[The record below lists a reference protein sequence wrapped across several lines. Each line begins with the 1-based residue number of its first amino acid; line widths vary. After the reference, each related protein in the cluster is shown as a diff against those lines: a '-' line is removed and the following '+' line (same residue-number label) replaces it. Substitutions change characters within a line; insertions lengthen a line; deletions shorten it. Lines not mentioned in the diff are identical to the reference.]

1 MENLNTMQKRNK
13 EPKTKVPG
21 NYRKGNTADAVKVFY
36 KGKEADLIIF
46 ANTEDAVAD
55 YKTNPQITNLPN
67 VVDVFKVFTAG
78 RGATGTL
85 GEASMSQMQTEFG
98 NDKTIEQVIDSILKE
113 GKIIGVENTVSHKS
127 FEK

>member
-1 MENLNTMQKRNK
+1 MEDLHTMQKRNK
-13 EPKTKVPG
+13 EPKAKAQS
-21 NYRKGNTADAVKVFY
+21 NYKKGNTADAVKVFY

-46 ANTEDAVAD
+46 ANTEDAVAN
-55 YKTNPQITNLPN
+55 YKSNPQLTALPN

-85 GEASMSQMQTEFG
+85 GEASMSQMQAEFG
-98 NDKTIEQVIDSILKE
+98 NDKTIEQVIDSILKQ
-113 GKIIGVENTVSHKS
+113 GKITGVENTVSHKS